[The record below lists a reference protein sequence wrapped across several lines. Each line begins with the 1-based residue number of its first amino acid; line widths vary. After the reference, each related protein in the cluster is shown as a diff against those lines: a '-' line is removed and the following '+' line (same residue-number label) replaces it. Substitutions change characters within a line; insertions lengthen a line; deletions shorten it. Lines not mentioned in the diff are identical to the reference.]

1 MGRGAREFEAPSNRF
16 LGDWAMNRTT
26 SYPNNDTDPANA
38 SRRHFLLQAG
48 TGAGALTA
56 GLLLNATASEDAAAA
71 PEGQARA
78 NATQPRKGRSSGASW
93 PNGIRLVVSVSMM
106 FEAGGQPPKGTDSP
120 FPKVD
125 FPENVPSDAAT
136 NTWFAYG
143 YREGIPRLLE
153 LWDRHGVKVTSHMIG
168 EAAKRHPDLA
178 KEIVARGHEASGH
191 GPRWSSQYAMSR
203 DDEKQ
208 FLIAARDMVEE
219 VTGQRPLGYNANWLR
234 RSPNTLSLLQELGYV
249 YHIDDVS
256 RDEPFIEQVN
266 GKDFVVVPY
275 TLRNNDI
282 LLIEGR
288 NYSPEKFLAQ
298 IKMDFDQLYDEA
310 DSRRRMMS
318 VSAHDRISG
327 TPQMVKAWDAFL
339 SYARRRPGVAFL
351 RKDAIARYVLQSPLT
366 LRESETI

>member
-1 MGRGAREFEAPSNRF
+1 M
-16 LGDWAMNRTT
+16 TK
-26 SYPNNDTDPANA
+26 
-38 SRRHFLLQAG
+38 
-48 TGAGALTA
+48 
-56 GLLLNATASEDAAAA
+56 DAAN
-71 PEGQARA
+71 G
-78 NATQPRKGRSSGASW
+78 GFW
-93 PNGIRLVVSVSMM
+93 PNGIRLVISVSMQ

-125 FPENVPSDAAT
+125 FPEGVPSDAAA

-143 YREGIPRLLE
+143 YREGIPRMLD

-168 EAAKRHPDLA
+168 EAARHHPELA
-178 KEIVARGHEASGH
+178 REIVARGHEAAGH

-203 DDEKQ
+203 EEEME
-208 FLIAARDMVEE
+208 FLIAARDMVEA
-219 VTGQRPLGYNANWLR
+219 VTGQRPVGYNCNWLR
-234 RSPNTLSLLQELGYV
+234 RGPNTLSLLQDLGYI
-249 YHIDDVS
+249 YHIDDLS

-288 NYSPEKFLAQ
+288 NYSPSKFIEQ

-310 DSRRRMMS
+310 AHRRRMMS

-327 TPQMVKAWDAFL
+327 SPQMVRAWDGFL
-339 SYARRRPGVAFL
+339 RYVKGQPGVAFL
-351 RKDAIARYVLQSPLT
+351 RKDEIARYVLESPLT
-366 LRESETI
+366 LRENETI

>member
-1 MGRGAREFEAPSNRF
+1 M
-16 LGDWAMNRTT
+16 TK
-26 SYPNNDTDPANA
+26 
-38 SRRHFLLQAG
+38 
-48 TGAGALTA
+48 
-56 GLLLNATASEDAAAA
+56 DAA
-71 PEGQARA
+71 
-78 NATQPRKGRSSGASW
+78 NSDFW
-93 PNGIRLVVSVSMM
+93 PDGIRLVISISMQ

-125 FPENVPSDAAT
+125 FAENVPSDAAA

-143 YREGIPRLLE
+143 YREGIPRMLD

-168 EAAKRHPDLA
+168 EAAQHHPELA
-178 KEIVARGHEASGH
+178 REIVARGHEAAGH

-203 DDEKQ
+203 EEEMQ
-208 FLIAARDMVEE
+208 FLIAARDMVEA
-219 VTGQRPLGYNANWLR
+219 VTGQRPVGYNCNWLR
-234 RSPNTLSLLQELGYV
+234 RGPNTLSLLQELGYV
-249 YHIDDVS
+249 YHIDDLS

-288 NYSPEKFLAQ
+288 NYSPSKFIEQ

-310 DSRRRMMS
+310 AHRRRMMS

-327 TPQMVKAWDAFL
+327 SPQMVRAWDEFL
-339 SYARRRPGVAFL
+339 RYAKEQAGVAFL
-351 RKDAIARYVLQSPLT
+351 RKDQIARYTLESPLT